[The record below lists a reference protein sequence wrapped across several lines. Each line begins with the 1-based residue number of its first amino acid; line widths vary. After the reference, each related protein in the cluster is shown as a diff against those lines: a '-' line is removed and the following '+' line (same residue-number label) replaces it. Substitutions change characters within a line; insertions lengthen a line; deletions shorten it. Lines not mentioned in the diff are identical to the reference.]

1 MFNPTSPTKQ
11 FAFLFSAQIL
21 RFLKILRLDRQAN
34 EETGPIFAGPITIP
48 NPCESKFQFLRRE
61 PLVFFSTAFR

>member
-11 FAFLFSAQIL
+11 FAFLFSAQ
-21 RFLKILRLDRQAN
+21 ILRLDRQAN

-61 PLVFFSTAFR
+61 PLVFFFHSFSVNDMAY